1 MANEI
6 YNSTW
11 WGLPTPDGWGNIYY
25 PYIDPTPF
33 IEIVSEIGDFLL
45 SEQGEYIIIE

>member
-1 MANEI
+1 MLSLLNTTF
-6 YNSTW
+6 STA
-11 WGLPTPDGWGNIYY
+11 IRKKS
-25 PYIDPTPF
+25 DPTPF